1 MGTKKGLGASGIDSR
16 GAYAARGFAFR
27 APRDS
32 FPPGNRELFFSGG
45 VRHTLE
51 GNHRVYND
59 IIMYKLQQRRV
70 LMRERAMVLYIVII

>member
-32 FPPGNRELFFSGG
+32 FPPGNRELFF
-45 VRHTLE
+45 
-51 GNHRVYND
+51 
-59 IIMYKLQQRRV
+59 RRC
-70 LMRERAMVLYIVII
+70 APYA